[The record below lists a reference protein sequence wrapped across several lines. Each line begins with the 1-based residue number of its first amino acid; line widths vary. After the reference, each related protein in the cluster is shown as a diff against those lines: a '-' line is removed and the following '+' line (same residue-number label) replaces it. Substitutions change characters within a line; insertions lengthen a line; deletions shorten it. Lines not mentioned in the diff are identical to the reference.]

1 MFYKPILL
9 PLLAQVLITL
19 AVWIYMYITRL
30 REIRHKGIEPQRL
43 ALRLDAQKLLSAS
56 AAPADNFKNLFEMP
70 LLFFLA
76 VLLSLILLIQDDL
89 LVAFAWA
96 FVVLRA
102 IHSLI
107 HCTYNQVLHRF
118 TVYIASSLM
127 LFLMWFRLGLYI
139 LTQ

>member
-9 PLLAQVLITL
+9 PLLAQVLLTFL
-19 AVWIYMYITRL
+19 VWIYMYITRL
-30 REIRHKGIEPQRL
+30 REIQKQDIEPQQL
-43 ALRLDAQKLLSAS
+43 AQRSRAQTLL
-56 AAPADNFKNLFEMP
+56 AAVAGPADNFKNLFEMP

-89 LVAFAWA
+89 LVTLAWS
-96 FVVLRA
+96 FVILRV

-107 HCTYNQVLHRF
+107 HCTYNRVMHRF
-118 TVYIASSLM
+118 TVYIASCLV
-127 LFLMWFRLGLYI
+127 LLLMWFRLGLYI

>member
-9 PLLAQVLITL
+9 PLLVQVLITL

-30 REIRHKGIEPQRL
+30 REIRHKGIEPQQL
-43 ALRLDAQKLLSAS
+43 ALRSDAQKL
-56 AAPADNFKNLFEMP
+56 LFEMP

-89 LVAFAWA
+89 LVAFAWG